1 MDELIADRV
10 DIVYYTDPLCCWSW
24 AMEPQWRRLRYEFK
38 DVVRWRYCMGGLL
51 PGWKHFHDPVNSVSR
66 PAQLGPVWMEAA
78 HLSGMPVNSMI
89 WVHDPPSSSYLS
101 CIAFKCAQKQSDE
114 AGEKFLRML
123 REAVM
128 MKGINMTLQTK
139 LVQLAEELSDQHPG
153 LLDLTSFKHDMEDGT
168 GMELF
173 RSDLNEVKIKNIK
186 RFPTLI
192 FRRQGHP
199 SLLLSGYR
207 PYSFFMDIMKKIAP
221 DFNKIEVL
229 DKEAYKA
236 FWGATLERE
245 EKELQ

>member
-1 MDELIADRV
+1 
-10 DIVYYTDPLCCWSW
+10 
-24 AMEPQWRRLRYEFK
+24 
-38 DVVRWRYCMGGLL
+38 MGGLL

-128 MKGINMTLQTK
+128 MKGINIAMQTTLIR
-139 LVQLAEELSDQHPG
+139 LAEELSDHHPG
-153 LLDLTSFKHDMEDGT
+153 LLDSTILKNDMKDGT
-168 GMELF
+168 GLELF
-173 RSDLNEVKIKNIK
+173 RSDLNEVKTKNIK

-192 FRRQGHP
+192 FRREGHP
-199 SLLLSGYR
+199 SLLLSTYR

-221 DFNKIEVL
+221 DFQRNEVL
-229 DKEAYKA
+229 NKEDYKA